1 MKKYHKE
8 DQDPSKAYISFQDVS
23 LTYGKVGDKNAV
35 SDLSFEIK
43 EGSWVGLIGGTGS
56 GKSTTISL
64 LERLYEPTQGKIFYR
79 GRPLDEYDLDDLRKE
94 ISLVSQ
100 KPSIF
105 KGSIRSNLLL
115 AKKDASEEELI
126 HALKESLAFEYVS
139 KYDDFLDHEV
149 EEGGANL
156 SGGQKQRLLIAR
168 AILKGGDLL
177 ILDDSTSALDYL
189 SDQQVRHNISLIP
202 GLTKIIIS
210 QRAGSLKDCDL
221 ILVYDK
227 GRIIAQGKHEELL
240 KTCPV
245 YQEIYEMQRKGA

>member
-1 MKKYHKE
+1 M
-8 DQDPSKAYISFQDVS
+8 
-23 LTYGKVGDKNAV
+23 
-35 SDLSFEIK
+35 
-43 EGSWVGLIGGTGS
+43 
-56 GKSTTISL
+56 
-64 LERLYEPTQGKIFYR
+64 
-79 GRPLDEYDLDDLRKE
+79 
-94 ISLVSQ
+94 
-100 KPSIF
+100 
-105 KGSIRSNLLL
+105 
-115 AKKDASEEELI
+115 
-126 HALKESLAFEYVS
+126 
-139 KYDDFLDHEV
+139 
-149 EEGGANL
+149 
-156 SGGQKQRLLIAR
+156 
-168 AILKGGDLL
+168 L